1 MGITMQKT
9 ITSCVLICTR
19 NRPNDLRVCLD
30 SIAIQAMKSQELL
43 IIDNNDIPLSEQR
56 VFTEYFLV
64 DVFPN
69 KELIYIHNKPGLI
82 HQRNVGIT

>member
-1 MGITMQKT
+1 MQKT
-9 ITSCVLICTR
+9 ITSSVIICTR
-19 NRPNDLRVCLD
+19 NRPDDLRVCLD
-30 SIAIQAMKSQELL
+30 SIATQTMMPWEWL
-43 IIDNNDIPLSEQR
+43 IVDSSDIPLSEQR

>member
-1 MGITMQKT
+1 MQKT

-19 NRPNDLRVCLD
+19 NRPTDLRVCLD
-30 SIAIQAMKSQELL
+30 SIATQAMKSQELL
-43 IIDNNDIPLSEQR
+43 IVDSSDIPLSERR
-56 VFTEYFLV
+56 VFTECFSV

-69 KELIYIHNKPGLI
+69 TELIYIHTKPGLT